1 MRGERSEEG
10 VQRAGGGGCNEYL
23 GGIEIGGQAKME
35 ALRAHVLVVKLNG
48 RAWLVPASAV
58 GLTAASLSVSIS
70 ISHKGTASVSSIR
83 VTMPL

>member
-23 GGIEIGGQAKME
+23 GIEIGSQAKME
-35 ALRAHVLVVKLNG
+35 ALRAHVLVVGLSG

-58 GLTAASLSVSIS
+58 GLATLGAF
-70 ISHKGTASVSSIR
+70 
-83 VTMPL
+83 P